1 MKLTRHNGR
10 AGKNGAYN
18 PKHNDRRFDIENS
31 GHIDVERAEQNL
43 YWDCYTGFSSSKIRE
58 IDKENDYSFE
68 KIEQV
73 YYFEHYADHIQ
84 AQNERNEK
92 TRHTERNRTVAD
104 LLKNNKTCPEE
115 SIYQIGTVDE
125 SVSGEIL
132 VKIATD
138 FFAEMEEKFGSHV
151 HILDWALHLDEGT
164 PHIHE
169 RHVFDCENKYG
180 ELCPQ
185 QEKALEEL
193 GIPLPNPDKKKG
205 KNNNR
210 KQTFDAECRK
220 MLFRICA
227 KHNLHL
233 QMEPTY
239 GGRGYLEK
247 QDFIIEKQKEKISVQ
262 REILTETVQA
272 VEEQEKKIGK
282 AEKAI
287 AEKEKLLKKHD
298 EVIAEKKQELSKKQA
313 ALEDVTM
320 KLADMETLVDE
331 VAGQAYE
338 KACEVVAD
346 TVRQETQKEDIKIL
360 DDYSKW
366 LSAPERTDDKK
377 LRNYAVRRLEKLKEK
392 FLKSVKGINPLR
404 GLEKATKSLQEP
416 ERKKENLE
424 QVKER
429 ARISLRAQL
438 SANKKYVDDYKSQ
451 HYGTNTKQ
459 AKKDEQSL

>member
-31 GHIDVERAEQNL
+31 DHIDVERAGQNI
-43 YWDCYTGFSSSKIRE
+43 YWDCYTGLSSALTRAQ
-58 IDKENDYSFE
+58 DKENDCSFE
-68 KIEQV
+68 KIEQL

-92 TRHTERNRTVAD
+92 TRHTERNRTVND
-104 LLKNNKTCPEE
+104 LLANNKTCPEE

-125 SVSGEIL
+125 SVPGDTL
-132 VKIATD
+132 ARIATE

-169 RHVFDCENKYG
+169 RHVFDCENRYG

-193 GIPLPNPDKKKG
+193 GIPLPDPEKKKG

-233 QMEPTY
+233 QTEPTY

-247 QDFIIEKQKEKISVQ
+247 QDFIIEKQRETISAQ
-262 REILTETVQA
+262 REILTETSQA
-272 VEEQEKKIGK
+272 IEEREKKIGK

-287 AEKEKLLKKHD
+287 AEKEKLIKKHD
-298 EVIAEKKQELSKKQA
+298 EVIAEKKQELSQKQA
-313 ALEDVTM
+313 ALADVTM

-377 LRNYAVRRLEKLKEK
+377 LRDYAVRRLGTLKEK
-392 FLKSVKGINPLR
+392 FLKSAKGIM
-404 GLEKATKSLQEP
+404 EKVTKSLQEP

-424 QVKER
+424 QVRTR
-429 ARISLRAQL
+429 ARISLKAQL
-438 SANKKYVDDYKSQ
+438 SANKKRVDDYKSQ
-451 HYGTNTKQ
+451 HYGSNTKQ
-459 AKKDEQSL
+459 ARKDEQSL

>member
-18 PKHNDRRFDIENS
+18 PKHNDRRFDIGNS
-31 GHIDVERAEQNL
+31 EHIDVERARQNI
-43 YWDCYTGFSSSKIRE
+43 YWDCYTGLSSALTRAQ
-58 IDKENDYSFE
+58 DKENDYSFE
-68 KIEQV
+68 KIEQL

-92 TRHTERNRTVAD
+92 TRHTERNRTVTD
-104 LLKNNKTCPEE
+104 LLTNNKTCPEE

-125 SVSGEIL
+125 SVSGEVL
-132 VKIATD
+132 AKIATE
-138 FFAEMEEKFGSHV
+138 FFAEMEEKFGAHV

-247 QDFIIEKQKEKISVQ
+247 QDFIIEKQKETISVQ
-262 REILTETVQA
+262 REILTETSQA
-272 VEEQEKKIGK
+272 IEEREKKIGK

-287 AEKEKLLKKHD
+287 AEKEKILKKHD
-298 EVIAEKKQELSKKQA
+298 EVIAEKKQELSQKQT

-338 KACEVVAD
+338 KACEVVTN

-366 LSAPERTDDKK
+366 LSASERTADKK
-377 LRNYAVRRLEKLKEK
+377 LRDYAVRRLETLKEK
-392 FLKSVKGINPLR
+392 FMKSAKGIM
-404 GLEKATKSLQEP
+404 EKVTKSLQEP
-416 ERKKENLE
+416 ERKQENLE
-424 QVKER
+424 QVKAT
-429 ARISLRAQL
+429 ARISLKAQL
-438 SANKKYVDDYKSQ
+438 SANKKSVDDYKSQ
-451 HYGTNTKQ
+451 HYGANTKQ